1 MFEYY
6 LSKINQ
12 CLPNFLDSFY
22 IVGSIA
28 LEEFNSHFSDVD
40 FVAVIH
46 HQATSDE
53 IEALRDIHAEVERHH
68 RCWKLSGMYI
78 LRSEVGKLG
87 SEVKPLLGYHD
98 GRLNVHAN
106 FESNP
111 ITWWILRNSGISLLG
126 SNPCDLSITIDP
138 QVLVVWTL
146 QNMNTYWKSWTQH
159 PGRLIA
165 LLTDWGIQW
174 TVLGVLRQFY
184 TIREKKII
192 TKQRAGDYALS
203 VISQSWHPII
213 KEAIRIRTKT
223 KGSLYRSKLVRART
237 AVLFVKYILRISNDY
252 EEAIE

>member
-1 MFEYY
+1 MLECY
-6 LSKINQ
+6 LLRISQ
-12 CLPNFLDSFY
+12 RLPSFFDSFY

-28 LEEFNSHFSDVD
+28 LEEFNPHFSDVD

-46 HQATSDE
+46 HQATCDE
-53 IEALRDIHAEVERHH
+53 IEALRDIHAEVARHQQ
-68 RCWKLSGMYI
+68 RWKLSGMYI
-78 LRSEVGKLG
+78 LRNEVGKLG

-98 GRLNVHAN
+98 GRLNIHPN
-106 FESNP
+106 FEMNP
-111 ITWWILRNSGISLLG
+111 ITWWILKNSGISLLG
-126 SNPCDLSITIDP
+126 SNPCELLITIDP
-138 QVLVVWTL
+138 QVLVAWTHE
-146 QNMNTYWKSWTQH
+146 NMNTYWKSWTQH

-213 KEAIRIRTKT
+213 HEAIRIRTKT
-223 KGSLYRSKLVRART
+223 KGSVYRSKLVRART